1 MADEIQARYVF
12 VDSILRPDAT
22 LTALGNTGI
31 YPVRGP
37 DLGPYPFIAHH
48 AVSGEDEM
56 VVGGERLWQGGL
68 HDVEIIGARDAD
80 YDDISPL
87 VSRCDVLLHNKKF
100 YQLASGFIESC
111 IRRRVFDLPY
121 DLESGL
127 YPRRIL
133 RFEFIVQ

>member
-1 MADEIQARYVF
+1 MSDEIQARYDF
-12 VDSILRPDAT
+12 IDSKLRPDAT
-22 LTALGNTGI
+22 LTTLGNMGI

-56 VVGGERLWQGGL
+56 VVGDERLWQSGL
-68 HDVEIIGARDAD
+68 HDVEIIGAKDAD
-80 YDDISPL
+80 YDDISPI
-87 VSRCDVLLHNKKF
+87 VQRVDFLLHRS
-100 YQLASGFIESC
+100 SGTVGTGRVERC
-111 IRRRVFDLPY
+111 YRRRVFDIPY

>member
-1 MADEIQARYVF
+1 MSDEIQARYDF
-12 VDSILRPDAT
+12 IDSKLRPDAT
-22 LTALGNTGI
+22 LTALGNKGI

-37 DLGPYPFIAHH
+37 ALGPYPLIAHH

-56 VVGGERLWQGGL
+56 VVGDDRLWQSGL
-68 HDVEIIGARDAD
+68 HDVEIIGASDAD
-80 YDDISPL
+80 YDDISPI
-87 VSRCDVLLHNKKF
+87 VQRVDALLHQSF
-100 YQLASGFIESC
+100 GTVATGRVERCY
-111 IRRRVFDLPY
+111 RRRVFDIPY